1 MKVVYQQYLDKI
13 LPMIIYGKQVV
24 QFVLEKHP
32 EIIEEIFF
40 SKEIEKKLF
49 SKFLKLGKKIH
60 KLDNQKAQALA
71 KGGNHQGYFLKIS
84 IFEYTSFK
92 NMKDMNFVVVLDG
105 LTDVGNIGAILRS
118 AYSLGIDG
126 VIASGVKTLKESGLV
141 RTSSGAMLDIPFCKM
156 ENTLDVANELKQAG
170 FALIG
175 ATMDG
180 IDLKKY
186 GKIEASDK
194 VALIIGNEGEGIS
207 NKVIKKLDLKV
218 SIGMSNNFDS
228 LNASV
233 AAAILMYTLKR

>member
-1 MKVVYQQYLDKI
+1 
-13 LPMIIYGKQVV
+13 MIIYGKQVV
-24 QFVLEKHP
+24 QYVLEKHP

-92 NMKDMNFVVVLDG
+92 EMKDMNFIVVLDG

-118 AYSLGIDG
+118 AHALGVDG

-141 RTSSGAMLDIPFCKM
+141 RTSSGAMLDIPFCKS
-156 ENTLDVANELKQAG
+156 ENTLDIANELKQVG
-170 FALIG
+170 FTLIG

-186 GKIEASDK
+186 GNIEQSDK
-194 VALIIGNEGEGIS
+194 VALVIGNEGEGIS

-233 AAAILMYTLKR
+233 AAAILMYTLKK